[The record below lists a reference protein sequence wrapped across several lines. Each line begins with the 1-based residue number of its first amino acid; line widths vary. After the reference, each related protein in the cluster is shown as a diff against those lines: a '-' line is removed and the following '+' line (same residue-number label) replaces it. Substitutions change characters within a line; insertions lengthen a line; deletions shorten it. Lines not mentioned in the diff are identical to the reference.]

1 MDAPTVVAVLV
12 AGAVALK
19 ILVDLTV
26 RHLAME
32 RIRLKNEADAAAFE
46 AAAKLMSEPSPT
58 AAGAGGTG
66 RRTAP

>member
-19 ILVDLTV
+19 ILADLTV

-46 AAAKLMSEPSPT
+46 AAAQLMSESSPP

-66 RRTAP
+66 TRTAP